1 MARNMET
8 IVTALIGGFV
18 MQNAQLQSMVEALQE
33 KCIQLETDLKTA
45 QYKGPTAVPTNEKQ
59 VQWPIPQQPD
69 LPFAPE

>member
-8 IVTALIGGFV
+8 IVTTMIGGFV
-18 MQNAQLQSMVEALQE
+18 MQNAQLQALVEALQE
-33 KCIQLETDLKTA
+33 KCVQLETDLKTA
-45 QYKGPTAVPTNEKQ
+45 HYKDPTAVSTNEKQ